1 MISLPKR
8 KTARAIIVQDGKV
21 LLFLRR
27 RKSRKTG
34 RIVEYYS
41 IPGGGIDPGETAAQA
56 AIRELKEEMSV
67 DIQLECQVSKH
78 VSKWFDHT
86 VFEAS
91 IVKGTPQLHY
101 GSEEAQRMHE
111 HNHYEVVWVPVS
123 KLNETNLRYYAPFL
137 PAIQHIALQK

>member
-8 KTARAIIVQDGKV
+8 KTARAIIVEDGKV

-34 RIVEYYS
+34 RLVTYYS
-41 IPGGGIDPGETAAQA
+41 IPGGGIDEGETARQA

-67 DIQLECQVSKH
+67 DIELDREVFKDVSR
-78 VSKWFDHT
+78 WFDHT
-86 VFEAS
+86 AFEAH
-91 IVKGTPQLHY
+91 IVKGTPKLHY
-101 GSEEAQRMHE
+101 GSEEAQRMHQ

-123 KLNETNLRYYAPFL
+123 ELDEINLRYYAPFL
-137 PAIQHIALQK
+137 PAIQHIARQK